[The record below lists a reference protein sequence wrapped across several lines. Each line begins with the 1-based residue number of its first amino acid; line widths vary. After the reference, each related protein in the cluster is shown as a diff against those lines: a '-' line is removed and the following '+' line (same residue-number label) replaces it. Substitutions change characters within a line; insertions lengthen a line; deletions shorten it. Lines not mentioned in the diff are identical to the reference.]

1 MKLWVYT
8 WFPYQSSD
16 RFNEANDITLL
27 DIWVIFV
34 RVHFIKKINSF
45 SANFSKS
52 FNGCPMNSVVRDGQ
66 KFLLRNMFTSKI
78 PMGVLGGK

>member
-16 RFNEANDITLL
+16 RFNEVNDITLL

-34 RVHFIKKINSF
+34 RVHFTKETNSF
-45 SANFSKS
+45 PANFSKS
-52 FNGCPMNSVVRDGQ
+52 FNGCPMNSVVRGGQ
-66 KFLLRNMFTSKI
+66 WDFTKKYVHYKDSNGI
-78 PMGVLGGK
+78 VGGK